1 MLSAARV
8 SCSDFKKNIMSRH
21 IKLHFFF
28 LINPNIGLPRFWG
41 SGENCFSI
49 LMFVFVSKTE
59 NGNELPSQSLDFNDT
74 FKNLVLRDE
83 ARPAMTTRAVWG
95 GGTTPTLAPEMF
107 GNSKLFQTSLVI
119 H

>member
-95 GGTTPTLAPEMF
+95 GTTPTLAPEMF